1 MSKNEKHFSGEK
13 AVVINAAYDALD
25 SIGIAISKSN
35 SSRGT
40 LIVSSVDSPTLGGRI
55 AISPELS
62 KDGTVV
68 EVFPFTDD
76 ERQSEWISAFFD
88 EMQSLMKRV
97 GLEGTR

>member
-1 MSKNEKHFSGEK
+1 MSKNEKRFSSDK

-25 SIGIAISKSN
+25 SMGIAINKSN

-40 LIVSSVDSPTLGGRI
+40 LIVSCADSPTLGGRI

-76 ERQSEWISAFFD
+76 ERQLEWISAFFD
-88 EMQSLMKRV
+88 EMQSLMKRAGV
-97 GLEGTR
+97 EGAG

>member
-1 MSKNEKHFSGEK
+1 MSKNEKRFSSEK

-25 SIGIAISKSN
+25 SMGIAINKSN

-40 LIVSSVDSPTLGGRI
+40 LLVSSVDSPALGGRI

-62 KDGTVV
+62 KDGTIV

-76 ERQSEWISAFFD
+76 ERQSEWISVFFD
-88 EMQSLMKRV
+88 EMQSLIKRS
-97 GLEGTR
+97 GLEETR